1 MKKNKTKMKTKTKM
15 KKSKTKTKLKTKTK
29 IKTKM
34 KTSGKTWLTYEERLK
49 RIKMITRK
57 NNDRINDDIDHN
69 NVIII

>member
-1 MKKNKTKMKTKTKM
+1 MKTKTKM
-15 KKSKTKTKLKTKTK
+15 KNSKTKTK
-29 IKTKM
+29 IKAKM

-57 NNDRINDDIDHN
+57 NNERINDDIDHN